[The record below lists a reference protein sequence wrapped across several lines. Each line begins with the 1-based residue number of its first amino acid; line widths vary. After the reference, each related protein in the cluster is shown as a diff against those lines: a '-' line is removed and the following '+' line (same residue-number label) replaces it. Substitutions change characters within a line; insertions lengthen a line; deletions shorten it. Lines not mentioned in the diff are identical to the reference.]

1 MIVKRNE
8 LNKDGDIVSFD
19 SFVKGENNLT
29 SFELDTNLDFKSESD
44 SDIDQSEVK
53 EEVKWVPEEQ
63 HRLLADYFKD
73 MSNEPFFN
81 SKKQIEI
88 FAKLKIFE
96 AKAQEY
102 NSMIKKL
109 LVLKSRVKKSSKE
122 FKILNLKIKS
132 LNLIMRECSD
142 CAKELKQ
149 TCIKANLRLVVKIA
163 KIYMGRGLQYSDL
176 IQEGN
181 IGLMKGVEKFDY
193 KKGFHFSTY
202 ASWWI
207 NQRIIRALMSQNRTI
222 KVPVYLLEKKKH
234 VYKTI
239 TKLTKELQQRPTP
252 EQISDESGV
261 LLEAVKRILN
271 DTSHAISLD
280 TPVLEGED
288 FTLLELVSDKK
299 AIIPDSVFAD
309 VSLKEKLK
317 EALTLLNP
325 REEDII
331 KLRFGID
338 RQSTYT
344 LDEIGKNYS
353 LTRERI
359 RQIEKAALTKLAR
372 SNISEHLASFL

>member
-1 MIVKRNE
+1 MIVKKNE

-19 SFVKGENNLT
+19 SVVKGEHNLT
-29 SFELDTNLDFKSESD
+29 SFDLNTSLEFKSESD
-44 SDIDQSEVK
+44 FDIDQSEVK
-53 EEVKWVPEEQ
+53 KEVEWVPEEQ

-73 MSNEPFFN
+73 MSNETFFN

-88 FAKLKIFE
+88 FAKLKKFE

-109 LVLKSRVKKSSKE
+109 LVLKSRVKKNSKE
-122 FKILNLKIKS
+122 FKILNLKLKS

-142 CAKELKQ
+142 CAKELNQ
-149 TCIKANLRLVVKIA
+149 TCIKTNLRLVVKIA
-163 KIYMGRGLQYSDL
+163 KIYKGRGLQYSDL

-193 KKGFHFSTY
+193 KKGFQFSTY

-207 NQRIIRALMSQNRTI
+207 HQSIIRALMSQNRTI
-222 KVPVYLLEKKKH
+222 KIPVYLLEKRKH

-239 TKLTKELQQRPTP
+239 AKLTKELQQRPTP
-252 EQISDESGV
+252 EQISAESGV

-280 TPVLEGED
+280 SPVVAGED
-288 FTLLELVSDKK
+288 CTLLELVSDKT
-299 AIIPDSVFAD
+299 AIIPDSVFED

-317 EALTLLNP
+317 KALTLLNP
-325 REEDII
+325 REEEII

>member
-1 MIVKRNE
+1 MIVKKNE

-19 SFVKGENNLT
+19 SVVKGEHNLT
-29 SFELDTNLDFKSESD
+29 SFDLNTSLEFKSESD
-44 SDIDQSEVK
+44 FDIDQSEVK
-53 EEVKWVPEEQ
+53 KEVEWVPEEQ

-73 MSNEPFFN
+73 MSNETFFN

-88 FAKLKIFE
+88 FAKLKKFE

-109 LVLKSRVKKSSKE
+109 LVLKSRVKKNSKE
-122 FKILNLKIKS
+122 FKILNLKLKS

-142 CAKELKQ
+142 CAKELNQ
-149 TCIKANLRLVVKIA
+149 TCIKTNLRLVVKIA
-163 KIYMGRGLQYSDL
+163 KIYKGRGLQYSDL

-193 KKGFHFSTY
+193 KKGFQFSTY

-207 NQRIIRALMSQNRTI
+207 HQSIIRALMSQNRTI
-222 KVPVYLLEKKKH
+222 KIPVYLLEKRKH

-239 TKLTKELQQRPTP
+239 AKLTKELQQRPTP
-252 EQISDESGV
+252 EQISAESGV

-280 TPVLEGED
+280 TPVVAGED
-288 FTLLELVSDKK
+288 CTLLELVSDKT
-299 AIIPDSVFAD
+299 AIIPDSVFED

-317 EALTLLNP
+317 KALTLLNP
-325 REEDII
+325 REEEII